1 MTVRVLLQWSCL
13 LSFHMMI
20 KFSGTTFSLSV
31 PMNFFDYNNILISMK
46 KGIEHISVNTVR
58 TIFLLRGAVQNIFGN
73 TGGRVL
79 MLAMTACG
87 NFAFTW
93 IF

>member
-1 MTVRVLLQWSCL
+1 
-13 LSFHMMI
+13 
-20 KFSGTTFSLSV
+20 
-31 PMNFFDYNNILISMK
+31 MK

-58 TIFLLRGAVQNIFGN
+58 AIFLLHGAVQNILGN

-79 MLAMTACG
+79 MSLMTTCG

-93 IF
+93 ILGRYLQNIQHK

>member
-1 MTVRVLLQWSCL
+1 
-13 LSFHMMI
+13 MMI

-58 TIFLLRGAVQNIFGN
+58 AIFLLHGAVQNILGN

-79 MLAMTACG
+79 MSLMTTCG

-93 IF
+93 ILGRYLQNIQHK